1 MDLSECVSVC
11 WPVDLLWPPA
21 ACRTLGDLAP
31 DGGLARHHYWLSH
44 SVRQVIPLHGVCVR
58 ADVCVWVHKVVAAG
72 RCPKHQ
78 MGETPWAK
86 VVQFHRK

>member
-1 MDLSECVSVC
+1 MDLSEYVSVC

-58 ADVCVWVHKVVAAG
+58 ADVLYGYIRLWQLEGAQSTKWVRHLG
-72 RCPKHQ
+72 PK
-78 MGETPWAK
+78 
-86 VVQFHRK
+86 